1 MLDISINRVVI
12 VWYYKHIT
20 IVNDDSRVV
29 RMTLQIVAL
38 PIIIILTALEV
49 SFMLLENIDST
60 GVTHDDQNMMIVI
73 DLK

>member
-1 MLDISINRVVI
+1 LLDISINRVVI